1 VTDWHKLLIKTLSS
15 ALKTFFPQCSYDAI
29 TVTWKMHHFTPEH
42 YKVSKNEL
50 FEKVIPAAD
59 F

>member
-1 VTDWHKLLIKTLSS
+1 
-15 ALKTFFPQCSYDAI
+15 
-29 TVTWKMHHFTPEH
+29 MHHFTPEH

-59 F
+59 FWISADDMCQKLQELVDIC